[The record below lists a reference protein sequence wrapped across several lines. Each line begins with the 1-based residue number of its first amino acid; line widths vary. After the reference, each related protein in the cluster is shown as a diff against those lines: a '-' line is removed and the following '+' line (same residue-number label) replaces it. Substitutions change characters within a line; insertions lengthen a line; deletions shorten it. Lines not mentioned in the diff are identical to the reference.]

1 MTHNSDQNGQGND
14 EPQKANS
21 TMLYAGL
28 AVAGALF
35 FFYNQDKPQPQQP
48 VAPQGPTQPVVQG
61 QPIGG
66 PQQGQ
71 PIGGPQQGQP
81 IGGPQQ
87 GPSPNQP
94 SALPPQPQSQPTY
107 PQGPG
112 VLPVAPSTENRPYK
126 EGPYLVDDNGVV
138 WKHSLPDSDQ
148 SQGGYTGYTTQT
160 SEGVFVLQM
169 FPDLHGGALYL
180 ISQRN
185 SVIGQGYAAMQDSSH
200 MHYRTEGANGGHSQ
214 GVFHINHSHQH

>member
-1 MTHNSDQNGQGND
+1 M
-14 EPQKANS
+14 
-21 TMLYAGL
+21 
-28 AVAGALF
+28 AGALF

-87 GPSPNQP
+87 GQPIGGPQQGPSPNQP

-112 VLPVAPSTENRPYK
+112 ILPVAPSTENRPYQ

-169 FPDLHGGALYL
+169 FPDLNGGALYL

-200 MHYRTEGANGGHSQ
+200 MHYRTEGTNGGHSQ

>member
-14 EPQKANS
+14 EPQKTNS

-71 PIGGPQQGQP
+71 PIGGPQQG
-81 IGGPQQ
+81 
-87 GPSPNQP
+87 PSPNQP

-112 VLPVAPSTENRPYK
+112 VLPVAPSTENRPYQ

-148 SQGGYTGYTTQT
+148 SQGGYTGSVSYTHLTLPT
-160 SEGVFVLQM
+160 K
-169 FPDLHGGALYL
+169 A
-180 ISQRN
+180 
-185 SVIGQGYAAMQDSSH
+185 
-200 MHYRTEGANGGHSQ
+200 
-214 GVFHINHSHQH
+214 